1 MNRRSA
7 ARSDVMS
14 EMEKY
19 SRSLEKIA
27 TIAPAENHA
36 SF

>member
-1 MNRRSA
+1 MN
-7 ARSDVMS
+7 

-19 SRSLEKIA
+19 SRWFEKIA